1 MEDKTFCI
9 ALVHGD
15 RDSHTFQFHFAFLLV
30 HTRIITELVIV
41 LFFLIW
47 GVQRDHCA
55 LRESD
60 ARTYY
65 YLQICKIHLNEQHS
79 DCPLVPPPAAPD
91 TLSLTSVTEDSTAT
105 FHTILPLPSKGK
117 KKVGAVAQPP
127 PLQKGLGQPCFL
139 EWSSVRLATC
149 QERQKTEEI

>member
-9 ALVHGD
+9 ALLHGD
-15 RDSHTFQFHFAFLLV
+15 RDSHTFQFHFALLV

-41 LFFLIW
+41 LFLLIW

-65 YLQICKIHLNEQHS
+65 YLKICETHLNDKHC
-79 DCPLVPPPAAPD
+79 DCPLVPPPAAAD
-91 TLSLTSVTEDSTAT
+91 KLSLICVTEDTSTAT
-105 FHTILPLPSKGK
+105 FHIMLPQPSRRK
-117 KKVGAVAQPP
+117 KKVGAVAQFP
-127 PLQKGLGQPCFL
+127 PLQKCLGQPCVL
-139 EWSSVRLATC
+139 E
-149 QERQKTEEI
+149 